1 VLNTET
7 NGLGISTRNTD
18 GKNNTFNT
26 KKTHNYQRLSI
37 KMTRKIYLLKTF
49 KGTFTVIQTV
59 SNNDA
64 DRKKKWLFFTGCI
77 LNSLNKVVNM
87 K

>member
-1 VLNTET
+1 
-7 NGLGISTRNTD
+7 
-18 GKNNTFNT
+18 
-26 KKTHNYQRLSI
+26 
-37 KMTRKIYLLKTF
+37 MTRKIYLLKTF